1 MSFGTV
7 TQKFGKISWLGATA
21 YIMAGVSNWMP
32 MLGSGTARSVAP
44 VGPVVMPGADG
55 MPSLLAGVPASAT
68 AVPPPEELL
77 ELDEVLPPELPP
89 LVLPPPV
96 VPLLEPPPVAAALPP
111 PSSEVSPFGVE
122 PVPVLALGSENPP
135 VLSGFA
141 LQAMKPKAITR
152 VAPAI
157 ATFTFG
163 LDVCIIT
170 SPPTLLGS
178 LGAP

>member
-1 MSFGTV
+1 
-7 TQKFGKISWLGATA
+7 
-21 YIMAGVSNWMP
+21 
-32 MLGSGTARSVAP
+32 
-44 VGPVVMPGADG
+44 VMPGAVG
-55 MPSLLAGVPASAT
+55 MPSLLAGAPASAT

-77 ELDEVLPPELPP
+77 ELEVLPPELPP
-89 LVLPPPV
+89 LVLPPVEP
-96 VPLLEPPPVAAALPP
+96 PLEPPLVAGALPP

-122 PVPVLALGSENPP
+122 PVPVLTLGSENPP